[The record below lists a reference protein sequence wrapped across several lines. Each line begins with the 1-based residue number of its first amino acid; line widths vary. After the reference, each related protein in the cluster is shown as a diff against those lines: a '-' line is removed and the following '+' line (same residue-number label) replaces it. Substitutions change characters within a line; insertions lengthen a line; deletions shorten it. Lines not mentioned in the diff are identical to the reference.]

1 MKRFCFY
8 SFFMLIYIFIL
19 TSCTSN
25 KYTVNLNDTITEETE
40 TVSDVIT
47 NSVTESLYENDIIED
62 DEIVSTETV
71 GIVDLQQQEELYFSV
86 DLNYDGIAEDFF
98 MQRC

>member
-86 DLNYDGIAEDFF
+86 DLNYYGIAEDFF
-98 MQRC
+98 M